1 MLQYAIQRVL
11 LAIPTLLGI
20 SLLSFLIMHLAP
32 GDPVDLFLGGG
43 AGGAW
48 GEGIS
53 TDRKADIEKTREDL
67 RRQLGLD
74 KPLHIQ
80 YLNWL
85 SNITLRIEDFDGFER
100 GALLADEVL
109 GQLGGERREHLA
121 GLDMQEGKAAFLH
134 DVERLFP
141 QRATELKGS
150 DFWQSRLFSAEQN
163 YRYNGAGIE
172 VYRSDTWRLVTLNL
186 GRSFKDQEPV
196 IDRIFE
202 RLPIT
207 LEINVISLI
216 FAYLIGVPLGLLL
229 AVRQNSLVDRLAT
242 TGTFMLWSMPSFWV
256 GMLLILFFCNKEFFY
271 WFPASGIQSLHA
283 DASWGAWEVL
293 TDHAHHMVLPVLAST
308 YASFAGIS
316 RYMRTSVLENLRQ
329 DYVRTAQA
337 KGLRYQVV
345 VVRHVLRNSLIP
357 IVTLMAGL
365 LPGMIAGSVFIETI
379 FTIPGMGFLAFQ
391 SVIVRDYPVAMALF
405 TIGAGLSLLGILV
418 ADILLK
424 AVDPRIDFS
433 RAQA

>member
-1 MLQYAIQRVL
+1 MLQYTIQRIL

-20 SLLSFLIMHLAP
+20 TLLTFLIMRLAP
-32 GDPVDLFLGGG
+32 GDPVDLFLGGA
-43 AGGAW
+43 AG

-53 TDRKADIEKTREDL
+53 TDHQADMEKTRRDL

-74 KPLHIQ
+74 QPLYIQ
-80 YLNWL
+80 YLHWL
-85 SNITLRIEDFDGFER
+85 SNLVLRVEDLGAFDR
-100 GALLADEVL
+100 GALLADAVL
-109 GQLGGERREHLA
+109 DELPDAARAELAALEGAARKARFLEHFRRRRPERVA
-121 GLDMQEGKAAFLH
+121 
-134 DVERLFP
+134 
-141 QRATELKGS
+141 ELIES
-150 DFWQSRLFSAEQN
+150 PFWQSRLFSPAKN
-163 YRYNGAGIE
+163 YAYAGSGLE
-172 VYRSDTWRLVTLNL
+172 LVQAGGWRLVTLNL

-196 IDRIFE
+196 IDHILD

-207 LEINVISLI
+207 LEINLISLV
-216 FAYLIGVPLGLLL
+216 FAYLVGVPLGIVI
-229 AVRQNSLVDRLAT
+229 AVKQNTAIERLAT

-256 GMLLILFFCNKEFFY
+256 GMLLILFFCNKEFFH
-271 WFPASGIQSLHA
+271 WFPASGIQSIEA
-283 DASWGAWEVL
+283 GEDWGFWRLL

-316 RYMRTSVLENLRQ
+316 RYMRTSMLENLRL

-337 KGLRYQVV
+337 KGLRYRVV
-345 VVRHVLRNSLIP
+345 VLRHVLRNSLIP
-357 IVTLMAGL
+357 IVTLLAGL

-405 TIGAGLSLLGILV
+405 TVGAALSLAGILV

-424 AVDPRIDFS
+424 VADPRIDFAS
-433 RAQA
+433 M

>member
-1 MLQYAIQRVL
+1 MLQYTVQRIL

-20 SLLSFLIMHLAP
+20 TLLTFLIMRLAP
-32 GDPVDLFLGGG
+32 GDPVDLFLGGA
-43 AGGAW
+43 AGG
-48 GEGIS
+48 EGLS
-53 TDRKADIEKTREDL
+53 TDHQANMEKTRRDL

-74 KPLHIQ
+74 QPLYLQ
-80 YLNWL
+80 YLHWL
-85 SNITLRIEDFDGFER
+85 SNLVLRVEDLGAFDR
-100 GALLADEVL
+100 GALLADSVL
-109 GQLGGERREHLA
+109 DELSDAARAELASLEGEERKARFLAHFRRLRPERVNEL
-121 GLDMQEGKAAFLH
+121 
-134 DVERLFP
+134 VESP
-141 QRATELKGS
+141 
-150 DFWQSRLFSAEQN
+150 FWQSRLFSPTQN
-163 YRYNGAGIE
+163 YAYAGSGLE
-172 VYRSDTWRLVTLNL
+172 LAQVGDWRLVTLNL

-196 IDRIFE
+196 IDHILD

-207 LEINVISLI
+207 LEINLISLV
-216 FAYLIGVPLGLLL
+216 FAYLIGVPLGIVI
-229 AVRQNSLVDRLAT
+229 AVKQNTAIDRLVT

-271 WFPASGIQSLHA
+271 WFPASGIQSLKA
-283 DASWGAWEVL
+283 GEDWGFWRLL

-316 RYMRTSVLENLRQ
+316 RYMRTSMLENLRL

-337 KGLRYQVV
+337 KGLRYRVV
-345 VVRHVLRNSLIP
+345 VLRHVLRNSLIP

-379 FTIPGMGFLAFQ
+379 FTIPGMGFLAYQ

-405 TIGAGLSLLGILV
+405 TIGAALSLAGILV

-424 AVDPRIDFS
+424 VVDPRIDFAS
-433 RAQA
+433 V

>member
-43 AGGAW
+43 AGGAG

-74 KPLHIQ
+74 KPLHLQ

-85 SNITLRIEDFDGFER
+85 SNITLSTEDFDGFER
-100 GALLADEVL
+100 GALLADGAL
-109 GQLGGERREHLA
+109 RQLDSERQNYIASLE
-121 GLDMQEGKAAFLH
+121 MQEGKAAFLT
-134 DVERLFP
+134 DFTRLYP
-141 QRATELKGS
+141 QQVKELTGS

-163 YRYNGAGIE
+163 YRYGGAGIE
-172 VYRSDTWRLVTLNL
+172 LYRSDTWRLVTLNW

-196 IDRIFE
+196 IDRILE

-207 LEINVISLI
+207 LEINVISLF

-229 AVRQNSLVDRLAT
+229 AVRQNSLFDRVAT

-271 WFPASGIQSLHA
+271 WFPASGIQSLQV
-283 DASWGAWEVL
+283 DESWGAWQVL
-293 TDHAHHMVLPVLAST
+293 TDHAHHMVLPVFAST
-308 YASFAGIS
+308 YASFSGIS

-405 TIGAGLSLLGILV
+405 TIGAGLSLIGILA

-433 RAQA
+433 RAQG

>member
-1 MLQYAIQRVL
+1 M
-11 LAIPTLLGI
+11 
-20 SLLSFLIMHLAP
+20 
-32 GDPVDLFLGGG
+32 
-43 AGGAW
+43 
-48 GEGIS
+48 
-53 TDRKADIEKTREDL
+53 

-141 QRATELKGS
+141 QRAAELKGS

-163 YRYNGAGIE
+163 YRYSGAGIE

-186 GRSFKDQEPV
+186 VRSFKDQEPV

-229 AVRQNSLVDRLAT
+229 AGRQNSLVDRLAT

-283 DASWGAWEVL
+283 NASWSAWQLL